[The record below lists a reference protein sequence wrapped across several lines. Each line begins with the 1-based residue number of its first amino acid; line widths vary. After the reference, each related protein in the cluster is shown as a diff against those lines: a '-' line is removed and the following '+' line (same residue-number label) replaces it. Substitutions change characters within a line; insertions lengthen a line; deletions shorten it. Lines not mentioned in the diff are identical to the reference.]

1 MGTLAAL
8 QGQPAAARRCKE
20 LTRHQAVACPGVQV
34 GQQRGWEVLA
44 QKEPHGGPASQAQH
58 APTDEDDG
66 QGQRAK
72 GGDERKVVGQHAGPI
87 CGLNGAQCQLVRLL
101 RQHQAEG
108 CGSCRASKAE
118 RAQPRGQLLGGQAPQ
133 QAQRRERTD
142 KPAALSQRCNLPAR
156 AGAAASSRVVLP
168 SGGLQSFHHTWCA
181 RAVPARADS
190 SAASSTAG
198 RARRRTGC
206 CRHQH
211 AAAIVHSRAAAR
223 KPKPML
229 MMSGC
234 KLGDVELPHA
244 EPRAMATTASMTAA
258 SPSSQYSCAGQPA
271 QQEVKLQAQGWRAFI
286 TQAQSSCVRRG
297 VRRLRQAVAAGLPL
311 WGGERL
317 QGVGH
322 HTLVPPQLQRE
333 THWPWW
339 RFGWAPALCG
349 AALGCTGAWQRLV

>member
-8 QGQPAAARRCKE
+8 QGQPAAARRCEE

-34 GQQRGWEVLA
+34 GQPRGWEVLA

-66 QGQRAK
+66 QGHRAK

-108 CGSCRASKAE
+108 RGSCRASKAE

-142 KPAALSQRCNLPAR
+142 KPAALSQRCHLPAR

-198 RARRRTGC
+198 VARRRTGC

-234 KLGDVELPHA
+234 KLGDVEHA
-244 EPRAMATTASMTAA
+244 GPRARATMACMTAA

-297 VRRLRQAVAAGLPL
+297 GRRLRQAVAAGLPL
-311 WGGERL
+311 WGASGCRALGTTPWCLPSCSGRL
-317 QGVGH
+317 TGHGGGLVGR
-322 HTLVPPQLQRE
+322 LV
-333 THWPWW
+333 
-339 RFGWAPALCG
+339 FVGG
-349 AALGCTGAWQRLV
+349 SGCTGAWQRLV